1 MRSRAARLTF
11 GAAAW
16 LALGAAAFLLFRFE
30 TQIASLAASARVF
43 DQRAREA
50 TDAVADLRVAQQAY
64 VAAGQG
70 VAFWMPK
77 VASTSET
84 VTAALTALR
93 QSAADPG
100 TRAAVDEAATTMT
113 EFAGTDK
120 RARDYISSGQQLMA
134 ADVIFTEGVTNAAAA
149 ARQIDAARVATHV
162 ANDAGQAAL
171 RKQQALALGVSALLT
186 ALVVLLL
193 VPAQGAAEAAFV
205 TAGLGL
211 ATAEP
216 GRFSDVEP
224 TVEPAK
230 VRPSSELKV
239 AAALVTDLGRVRDA
253 QDFPGLL
260 ARAAD
265 MLDAS
270 GLMVWVGNA
279 AGADLK
285 PVLAHGYAPQ
295 VLARIP
301 PVPRSANNAAAAAYR
316 SGTLQIVLARPGSST
331 GAVVAPILSVDGCIG
346 ALSAEIRGGAET
358 SETVQ
363 ALTAIVAAQLASL
376 VAPEAEADAGRAVA
390 TS

>member
-30 TQIASLAASARVF
+30 TQIASLSASVRAF

-70 VAFWMPK
+70 VTFWMPK

-84 VTAALTALR
+84 ISASLTALR
-93 QSAADPG
+93 QLAVDARP
-100 TRAAVDEAATTMT
+100 RAAVDEAAATMI
-113 EFAGTDK
+113 EFAGIDR
-120 RARDYISSGQQLMA
+120 RAGEYISSGQQLMA
-134 ADVIFTEGVTNAAAA
+134 ADVIFTEGDTAAASA
-149 ARQIDAARVATHV
+149 ARQIDTARVAAHV

-193 VPAQGAAEAAFV
+193 VPARGADAGVV
-205 TAGLGL
+205 TAGLGFD
-211 ATAEP
+211 TAEP
-216 GRFSDVEP
+216 TRFSQIEP
-224 TVEPAK
+224 TVEAPK
-230 VRPSSELKV
+230 DRSSLELKV
-239 AAALVTDLGRVRDA
+239 AAALVTDFGRVRDA

-270 GLMVWVGNA
+270 GLIVWMGNT

-316 SGTLQIVLARPGSST
+316 SGTLQIVLARPGGST
-331 GAVVAPILSVDGCIG
+331 GAVVAPIISVDGCIG
-346 ALSAEIRGGAET
+346 ALSAEIRGGAEM
-358 SETVQ
+358 SEGVQ
-363 ALTAIVAAQLASL
+363 ALASIFAAQLANV
-376 VAPEAEADAGRAVA
+376 VAPEAEADAGRTAA